1 MAEAQ
6 PKTEVRSE
14 EDSAAADGPSSVTSC
29 EETSEAETKTKKDEE
44 VAAAEEDG
52 TEGEADSSKG
62 ESPGEK
68 AAPAATASASSA
80 ASTEEAPAKGEEA
93 PSGETLETEAKSA
106 EGKRPVTEEE
116 KDEEMPAEKRPRT
129 E

>member
-14 EDSAAADGPSSVTSC
+14 EDSPAADGPSSVTSC
-29 EETSEAETKTKKDEE
+29 EETSEAETKTKKDE